1 MKYIIRRGECENPV
15 KFFPKKK
22 RNTRNLFIAREIN
35 WIKSYEMKLDDKRA
49 KLDKIKSYKA

>member
-15 KFFPKKK
+15 KSFPKK